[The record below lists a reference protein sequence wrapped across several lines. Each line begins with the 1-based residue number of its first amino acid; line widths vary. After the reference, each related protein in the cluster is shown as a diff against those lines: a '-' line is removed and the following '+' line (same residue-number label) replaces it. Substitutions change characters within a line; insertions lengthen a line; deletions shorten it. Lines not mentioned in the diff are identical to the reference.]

1 MLQKVAPRV
10 RDPARAK
17 EPTAARS
24 PVAPDAAVVYI
35 YAYGNHS
42 FGETPM
48 TPLDSPVV
56 RSIEDQA
63 GYRACLELQR
73 ATWGEECTELVP
85 TSLLMV
91 TRKIGGLLAGAFG
104 PDDELLGFILGFAGR
119 PDGRPIHWSHMLA
132 VHPRARGRGLGRLLK
147 LHQRERLLER
157 GLEVACWT
165 YDPLVSRNAH
175 LNLNRLGVRV
185 TGYESD
191 MYGTHTN
198 SSLHGP
204 GGTDR
209 FTVRWELDSERV
221 RRTLDGEP
229 PARAEDYA
237 DAPVLAPD
245 PSGGPEPPFPTAP
258 RVLIEIPADVQSLKG
273 SDRDRV
279 ESWRQLTRAAFPWY
293 LERGYQVEGLLAAP
307 EDGRYCYALRAPR
320 TGPDGSGT

>member
-1 MLQKVAPRV
+1 MF
-10 RDPARAK
+10 
-17 EPTAARS
+17 
-24 PVAPDAAVVYI
+24 VYMCV
-35 YAYGNHS
+35 YGNRS
-42 FGETPM
+42 FDDTPM
-48 TPLDSPVV
+48 TPLDSIIV

-73 ATWGEECTELVP
+73 ATWGEEFTELVP
-85 TSLLMV
+85 TSLLRV
-91 TRKIGGLLAGAFG
+91 TQRIGGLLEGAFG
-104 PDDELLGFILGFAGR
+104 PGDELLGFVLGFAGR
-119 PDGRPIHWSHMLA
+119 RDGRPLHWSHMLA
-132 VHPRARGRGLGRLLK
+132 VRPRVRGRGLGRLLK

-198 SSLHGP
+198 SPLHGT

-221 RRTLDGEP
+221 RRAVGGEP
-229 PARAEDYA
+229 PTCVEDYA

-245 PSGGPEPPFPTAP
+245 RSVGPESALPAAP
-258 RVLIEIPADVQSLKG
+258 RVLMEIPADVQSLKE
-273 SDRDRV
+273 SDPDRV
-279 ESWRQLTRAAFPWY
+279 VSWRRFTRAILPWY
-293 LERGYQVEGLLAAP
+293 LDRGYQVEGLLAAP
-307 EDGRYCYALRAPR
+307 DDDRYRYALRAPG
-320 TGPDGSGT
+320 TEPDGSGT